1 MGYITELEAINHML
15 LMAGE
20 STVVEA
26 DITAGALD
34 VGTAQSVL
42 NRQIDDYTMRGLV
55 GNRVLKKQTLSAE
68 GKLEVGTAAEIISG
82 ELVSYHENSDGYMIQ
97 AQVRDDDTTAFLFN
111 ITDQTAD
118 EWAPNVEY
126 TYELTYVMA
135 WDDIDTTLQ
144 RGIMAAAARQYQIIV
159 QGDAD
164 ADQYLGNLEA
174 VFKSQAKAANIDDR
188 RRSVVDQMT
197 RIGKRA
203 VLRADGVGDQRR
215 FRYWKTWNG

>member
-144 RGIMAAAARQYQIIV
+144 
-159 QGDAD
+159 
-164 ADQYLGNLEA
+164 
-174 VFKSQAKAANIDDR
+174 
-188 RRSVVDQMT
+188 
-197 RIGKRA
+197 
-203 VLRADGVGDQRR
+203 
-215 FRYWKTWNG
+215 